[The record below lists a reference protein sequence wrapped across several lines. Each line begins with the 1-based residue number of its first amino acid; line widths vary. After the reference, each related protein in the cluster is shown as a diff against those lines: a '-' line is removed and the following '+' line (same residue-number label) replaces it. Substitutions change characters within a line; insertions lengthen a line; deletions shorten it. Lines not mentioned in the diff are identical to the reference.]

1 MNRTQAFR
9 LAIIALEFKRARY
22 RVDANLA
29 EQYGADYPH
38 AIASQKLALSEV
50 EGLALSEVEGMVDQ
64 INPDVL
70 IDVIAILQKELE
82 AHNHYTRQ
90 IIQ

>member
-9 LAIIALEFKRARY
+9 LAITALEFKRARY

-29 EQYGADYPH
+29 EKLVLSEVEGYGADYPA
-38 AIASQKLALSEV
+38 AIAAQKMV
-50 EGLALSEVEGMVDQ
+50 EQ
-64 INPDVL
+64 INQA
-70 IDVIAILQKELE
+70 ITILQKELE
-82 AHNHYTRQ
+82 AHTHYQRQ